1 MKDKR
6 EVLEQIFGYNTFRG
20 GQEPLMDAILD
31 RQDAMGIMP
40 TGAGKSLCYQV
51 PALLLDGVTLVVS
64 PLISLM
70 KDQVGALV
78 QAGVRAAYINSSLTP
93 SQVTQVLENMGYGQY
108 KLVYV
113 APERLLH
120 DRFLEAVS
128 RVDISLVAVDEAHC
142 VSQWGQDFRPH
153 YLDIP
158 QFIAALPK
166 RPVVAAF
173 TATATDRV
181 RQDIEEFLHLSD
193 PVRAMTGFD
202 RENLYFDVRHGPGR
216 RDAIIHYIQDRP
228 GKSGIVYCLTRKDVE
243 AVCERLN
250 EAGIPATRYHAGLSE
265 TERRENQESFQ
276 TDERPVMVATNA
288 FGMGIDKSNVAYV
301 LHCGMP
307 KNLESYYQ
315 EAGRAGRD
323 GSPATCVLFYA
334 AQDIA
339 TNTFFIQM
347 DSEEQRE
354 MDPELREALIA
365 RDKARLSHMVS
376 YCKTTACLRNH
387 ILAYFGEQREDD
399 CGNCANCKQT
409 FAEQDIT
416 VEAQKILSCVK
427 RMNERYGKILVAE
440 VLKGKETGKPIEFGL
455 NRLSTYGVLRELTG
469 KRILEL
475 IDALVELGYLH
486 ITESDIRRGLYPV
499 VKLGSRAKGVLFDGE
514 QVTIRVR
521 NEPERPK
528 KQRRARKRAEL
539 EDITLPDATLF
550 ERLRGLRTELARLQG
565 VPPYMVFSDATL
577 VEMSEV
583 VPVTEE
589 ALLGINGVGGRKLER
604 YGADFLAVLKAHR
617 PEQVPEAR
625 STRTAEKVADT
636 ATYLSDKPWGV
647 YENTMLEA
655 QVLGGMSVEEI
666 AAELER
672 PIADVR
678 TRLRELEYDVG

>member
-6 EVLEQIFGYNTFRG
+6 TVLEKVFGYNAFRG
-20 GQEPLMDAILD
+20 GQEPLIDAILTG
-31 RQDAMGIMP
+31 QDAMGIMP

-78 QAGVRAAYINSSLTP
+78 QAGVRAAYINSSLSP
-93 SQVTQVLENMGYGQY
+93 AQVTQVLENMSYGQY

-158 QFIAALPK
+158 AFITALPK

-181 RQDIEEFLHLSD
+181 RQDIEEFLHLHS
-193 PVRAMTGFD
+193 PARAITGFD
-202 RENLYFDVRHGPGR
+202 RENLYFEVRRGPGR
-216 RDAIIHYIQDRP
+216 KEEILRYIQDRP
-228 GKSGIVYCLTRKDVE
+228 GRSGIVYCLTRKDVE
-243 AVCERLN
+243 AVCEGLN
-250 EAGIPATRYHAGLSE
+250 AAGVPATRYHAGLSDK
-265 TERRENQESFQ
+265 ERQENQERFQ
-276 TDERPVMVATNA
+276 TDQRPVMVATNA
-288 FGMGIDKSNVAYV
+288 FGMGIDKSNVSYV

-323 GSPATCVLFYA
+323 GSSADCVLFYT

-354 MDPELREALIA
+354 MEPELREALIA
-365 RDKARLSHMVS
+365 RDKARLNQMVS
-376 YCKTTACLRNH
+376 YCKTTVCLRKH
-387 ILAYFGEQREDD
+387 ILAYFGEGREQG
-399 CGNCANCKQT
+399 CGNCFNCKQT

-427 RMNERYGKILVAE
+427 RMNERYGKTLVAE
-440 VLKGKETGKPIEFGL
+440 VLKGKATGKPIEFGL
-455 NRLSTYGVLRELTG
+455 DKLSTYGVLQDLTG
-469 KRILEL
+469 RRILDL
-475 IDALVELGYLH
+475 IEVLVELDYLH
-486 ITESDIRRGLYPV
+486 ITESDIQRGLYPI
-499 VKLGSRAKGVLFDGE
+499 VKLGPRAKGVLFDGE
-514 QVTIRVR
+514 QVHIKVLD
-521 NEPERPK
+521 EPKQPK
-528 KQRRARKRAEL
+528 KRRARKREEL
-539 EDITLPDATLF
+539 EELTLPNADLF
-550 ERLRGLRTELARLQG
+550 EKLRGLRTELARLQG

-604 YGADFLAVLKAHR
+604 YGADFLGILKAHR
-617 PEQVPEAR
+617 PEQTPEPKEPTTHKTTTK
-625 STRTAEKVADT
+625 SVN
-636 ATYLSDKPWGV
+636 YLSDKPWGV

-655 QVLGGMSVEEI
+655 QLLGGMSIEEI
-666 AAELER
+666 ATELER
-672 PIADVR
+672 PVTDIQ
-678 TRLRELEYDVG
+678 TRLRELGYEIE